1 MQWDYP
7 EGVKPVAECRLQ
19 TDDPSVISVVE
30 LDNVGPLT
38 ALRMAWDDLF
48 EIQASP
54 PSPPMKGWRCSG
66 RWRPRSGTRSEPLYM
81 TQFSHTPEAWAALAT
96 NPEDRSEAV
105 SRMAESAGGCVLSFH
120 FSFGDYDG
128 VTISE
133 APDDKTA
140 ATIALVVA
148 STGHLKNLKTTTLF
162 SVDETM
168 EVLRRVG
175 EISYQGPGQ

>member
-81 TQFSHTPEAWAALAT
+81 TQFSYTSEAWAALAR
-96 NPEDRSEAV
+96 NPEDRREAV
-105 SRMAESAGGCVLSFH
+105 GRLAESVGGHPVSMYY
-120 FSFGDYDG
+120 SFGEYDG
-128 VTISE
+128 FIIME
-133 APDDKTA
+133 APDEKA
-140 ATIALVVA
+140 AVAAVLTSVSVGHVRTI
-148 STGHLKNLKTTTLF
+148 KTTTLLT
-162 SVDETM
+162 VEDTLEA
-168 EVLRRVG
+168 LRKTGEMTFRVA
-175 EISYQGPGQ
+175 GQ